1 MTYFQQTAAAA
12 QRMEQARAA
21 RKTWVVTIPGKIE
34 LYEAPSQAAA
44 EAMLTRSLRKAGYV
58 AMPKQ

>member
-1 MTYFQQTAAAA
+1 
-12 QRMEQARAA
+12 MEQARAA
-21 RKTWVVTIPGKIE
+21 RKTWVVTIPGMIE